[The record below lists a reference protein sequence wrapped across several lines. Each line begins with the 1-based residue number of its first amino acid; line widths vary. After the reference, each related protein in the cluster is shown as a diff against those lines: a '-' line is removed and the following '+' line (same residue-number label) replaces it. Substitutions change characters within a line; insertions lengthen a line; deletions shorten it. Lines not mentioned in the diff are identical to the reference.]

1 MIYETVLKQALQ
13 GDEVKTYEVEVDGYN
28 AIAKCGDE
36 EPVHIKL
43 PVFSEE
49 TPLEHY
55 TITTEPREGLNI
67 ISTYIDGEYIPTYY
81 NGSTEITRE
90 EYLTLREQQSNTK

>member
-1 MIYETVLKQALQ
+1 MIYETVLKYALQ
-13 GDEVKTYEVEVDGYN
+13 GDEVKTYEVDVDSHE

-36 EPVHIKL
+36 EPVQIKL
-43 PVFSEE
+43 PVFSDE

-67 ISTYIDGEYIPTYY
+67 ITIYIDGEYIPTYY

-90 EYLTLREQQSNTK
+90 EYLKLREQQSK